1 MKKILS
7 LVLAA
12 AMLTTTAFAAT
23 DIGVGTTT
31 VAANPGAT
39 LRVYGDSF
47 ESDKSLNLG
56 KKDWHFSSEYLTI
69 SSKSFEKGAN
79 LVKEVKIND
88 NEMSVD
94 IVLNKNYDLF
104 APNGDNLVI
113 KKLAVKGKQNYDV
126 NGDKKYDTESGDI
139 KKGTE
144 YEYVGSKNLKVGY
157 PKVKINLDGSE
168 GSVVAYQKDTLV
180 EFVAKGGVSYETVSL
195 DDIAD
200 IYLEGRVY
208 DGDKV
213 YVDVDNDVNKDI
225 LKAAADDADIRFYN
239 ITTNGFPTA
248 NTIQLAAE
256 EDEFVYKIVDGKIT
270 ASGLKWSA
278 DDYAWVGKIRSSVSY
293 VVSDVEL
300 KAAPATSGDATT
312 GNPDTG
318 ANDVV
323 GVAAALA
330 VVSLVAAGA
339 VSLKK

>member
-1 MKKILS
+1 
-7 LVLAA
+7 
-12 AMLTTTAFAAT
+12 
-23 DIGVGTTT
+23 
-31 VAANPGAT
+31 
-39 LRVYGDSF
+39 
-47 ESDKSLNLG
+47 
-56 KKDWHFSSEYLTI
+56 
-69 SSKSFEKGAN
+69 
-79 LVKEVKIND
+79 
-88 NEMSVD
+88 
-94 IVLNKNYDLF
+94 
-104 APNGDNLVI
+104 AP
-113 KKLAVKGKQNYDV
+113 
-126 NGDKKYDTESGDI
+126 
-139 KKGTE
+139 
-144 YEYVGSKNLKVGY
+144 
-157 PKVKINLDGSE
+157 
-168 GSVVAYQKDTLV
+168 
-180 EFVAKGGVSYETVSL
+180 
-195 DDIAD
+195 
-200 IYLEGRVY
+200 
-208 DGDKV
+208 
-213 YVDVDNDVNKDI
+213 
-225 LKAAADDADIRFYN
+225 DDADIRFYN